1 MTAAFPYDIFIS
13 YSQKD
18 RPSAEKLQA
27 ALEAR
32 DLKFWRDERLA
43 DSPAESY
50 MATINAAHDRAK
62 RVVVLWHHP
71 PSRAPCSALLAQEEK
86 ETVLQAR
93 NLLPSH
99 PLADADT
106 PAARSPRRTR
116 VGGSQGEGFLAL
128 SDLTSAIGSRD
139 AGRPG

>member
-1 MTAAFPYDIFIS
+1 
-13 YSQKD
+13 
-18 RPSAEKLQA
+18 
-27 ALEAR
+27 
-32 DLKFWRDERLA
+32 
-43 DSPAESY
+43 
-50 MATINAAHDRAK
+50 
-62 RVVVLWHHP
+62 VLWHHP
-71 PSRAPCSALLAQEEK
+71 PSRAPALPFSRK
-86 ETVLQAR
+86 RVLQAR

-106 PAARSPRRTR
+106 PAARSPRRAR